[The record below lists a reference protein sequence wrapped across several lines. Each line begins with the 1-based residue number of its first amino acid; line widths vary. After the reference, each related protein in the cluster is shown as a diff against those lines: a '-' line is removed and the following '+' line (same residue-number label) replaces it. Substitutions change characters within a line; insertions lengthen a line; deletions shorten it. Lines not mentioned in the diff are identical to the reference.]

1 MSSDID
7 KIKFISQKR
16 IKVEGGDVLHV
27 MKKSNSN
34 SFKFGEAYF
43 SFINNNSI
51 KGWKMH
57 TKMHCNLCVP
67 IGEVKFV
74 CVSKDFKKFRT
85 FLLSKNNYGR
95 LSIPPGIWYSFKGIG
110 KKNNL
115 ILNLSNIEHDD
126 NEVKKINLDEFP
138 LKLKI

>member
-34 SFKFGEAYF
+34 NFKFGEAYF

-57 TKMHCNLCVP
+57 TKMYCNLCVP
-67 IGEVKFV
+67 IGEVKFI
-74 CVSKDFKKFRT
+74 CVSKDYKKYKT
-85 FLLSKNNYGR
+85 FLLSEKNYGR

-110 KKNNL
+110 KENNL

-126 NEVKKINLDEFP
+126 NEVKKINLEEFP

>member
-1 MSSDID
+1 
-7 KIKFISQKR
+7 
-16 IKVEGGDVLHV
+16 
-27 MKKSNSN
+27 MKP
-34 SFKFGEAYF
+34 A
-43 SFINNNSI
+43 
-51 KGWKMH
+51 
-57 TKMHCNLCVP
+57 P
-67 IGEVKFV
+67 
-74 CVSKDFKKFRT
+74 RT

>member
-1 MSSDID
+1 MGNQID
-7 KIKFISQKR
+7 QVKFSKQKR

-34 SFKFGEAYF
+34 NFTFGEAYF
-43 SFINNNSI
+43 TFINNNSI

-57 TKMHCNLCVP
+57 TKMNCNLCVP
-67 IGEVKFV
+67 FGEVKFV
-74 CVSKDFKKFRT
+74 CVSKDFKNSKT
-85 FLLSKNNYGR
+85 FTLSKNNYGR
-95 LSIPPGIWYSFKGIG
+95 LSIPPGIWYCFKGIG
-110 KKNNL
+110 KENNL

>member
-34 SFKFGEAYF
+34 NFKFGEAYF
-43 SFINNNSI
+43 TFINNNSI

-57 TKMHCNLCVP
+57 TKMYCNLCVP

-74 CVSKDFKKFRT
+74 FVSKDFKISKT
-85 FLLSKNNYGR
+85 FTLGKNNYGR
-95 LSIPPGIWYSFKGIG
+95 LTIPPGIWYCFKGMG
-110 KKNNL
+110 EENNL